1 MRDDISQ
8 DRPPQDDNEPQN
20 ESLDIQEIQTPTD
33 SSPKNTNTMRD
44 EPAEQ
49 PGDAPDVM
57 APDAPVTSE
66 IPDETIDGLP
76 DAPTIPLARPEQPS
90 APSDSDEGDATGDVN
105 GDANDHASMPEITG
119 VGEDEPASETTVEQE
134 DDEGHG
140 ESGESDELPSV
151 EEIQAILATSDEEED
166 EATLEL
172 PDELPILPLKDTVV
186 YPFAM
191 IPLGV
196 GKPRSIRLI
205 DDVMRG
211 SRLVGLVAQ
220 KDDEVEDAGPD
231 DCYRVGTVAR
241 IARMLRMPE
250 GTLQIFVQGLER
262 IAIDE
267 FVAEEPYLRA
277 KVHLL
282 PETVE
287 EGMEIEALQRNA
299 SDMFQRL
306 VNLVQYLPEQLALA
320 ALNVENPRQI
330 VYLIASSAQMDL
342 DLRQQLLELN
352 SVREKLVKVTRFLT
366 HELEV
371 LELGKKIQSQAQ
383 EEMGKAQQEYFL
395 REQMKAIQKELG
407 EESEEAATVNELR
420 EKIEQAHMPEEAYK
434 EAQRELSRLEKLPAA
449 SPEYSVIR
457 TYLDLIISL
466 PWSKSTGKSIDVPH
480 AREVLDEDH
489 YDLEKIKARIL
500 EYLAVRH
507 LKEVRRAANAS
518 SEAADAKDVAKDL
531 ANREPILCFVGPPG
545 VGKTSLGHS
554 IARALGREFVRMSL
568 GGIHDEA
575 EIRGHRRTYIGA
587 MPGRILQSI
596 RRAGANDPVFMLD
609 EVDKLASDWRGDP
622 SSALLEVLDPEQ
634 NFSFRD
640 NYLDLAFDLSKVM
653 FIATANSLDPI
664 PAPLRDRMEI
674 LELSGYTEEEKL
686 HIARR
691 YLLPKQI
698 VANGLTADEV
708 NVPDETVTAIIR
720 GYTREA
726 GVRNLERELGSVC
739 RKVARQIAEGQAGPV
754 TVGADGLRELL
765 GRPRFFEETAERL
778 DRPGVVT
785 GLVWTPV
792 GGDIIFI
799 EAAMMPSRENTLTL
813 TGQLGDVM
821 KESAMAALTY
831 VRSNAESLGIDST
844 AFENRAFHIHVPE
857 GAIPK
862 DGPSAGV
869 TMMTALVSLVTG
881 RRARSDVA
889 MTGEISL
896 RGKVLPIGGLKEKVL
911 AAHRAGIRT
920 VIFPQRNEYDLE
932 DLPKELR
939 DEMRFFPVDDAREVL
954 RIALEGGQQ
963 RATKPA
969 APEPHSQQEPHD
981 QDSPGLVATQG

>member
-1 MRDDISQ
+1 MRDDLPP
-8 DRPPQDDNEPQN
+8 DRPPQDDDEPRNERPNEPW
-20 ESLDIQEIQTPTD
+20 TD
-33 SSPKNTNTMRD
+33 RLQADS
-44 EPAEQ
+44 
-49 PGDAPDVM
+49 V
-57 APDAPVTSE
+57 
-66 IPDETIDGLP
+66 PDETLDGLP
-76 DAPTIPLARPEQPS
+76 DTPTIPLPRLVLES
-90 APSDSDEGDATGDVN
+90 ASESDGADSSDSPDGADGEAVIVSDSETNTVPGDEAQPDTEHEPFADVAE
-105 GDANDHASMPEITG
+105 ANF
-119 VGEDEPASETTVEQE
+119 DEP
-134 DDEGHG
+134 
-140 ESGESDELPSV
+140 SGESADDESAESEV
-151 EEIQAILATSDEEED
+151 VDAGEMEEEESDEEAQREP
-166 EATLEL
+166 AFEL
-172 PDELPILPLKDTVV
+172 PNELPILPLKDTVV

-196 GKPRSIRLI
+196 GKERSIRLI

-211 SRLVGLVAQ
+211 SRMVGLVAQ
-220 KDDEVEDAGPD
+220 KDDSVEDAGPD

-241 IARMLRMPE
+241 IARLLRMPE

-267 FVAEEPYLRA
+267 YVEEEPYLRA

-282 PETVE
+282 PETPE
-287 EGMEIEALQRNA
+287 EGVEIEALQRNA

-306 VNLVQYLPEQLALA
+306 VNLVQYLPDQLALA
-320 ALNVENPRQI
+320 ALNVEEPRQI

-342 DLRQQLLELN
+342 ELRQQLLELD
-352 SVREKLVKVTRFLT
+352 SVREKLLKVNRFLT

-371 LELGKKIQSQAQ
+371 LELGRKIQSQAQ

-407 EESEEAATVNELR
+407 EESEEAATVNDLR
-420 EKIEQAHMPEEAYK
+420 DKIEQAHMPEEAFK

-507 LKEVRRAANAS
+507 LKEVRRAEAEAESAALDIPTDAS
-518 SEAADAKDVAKDL
+518 ADTRAAS
-531 ANREPILCFVGPPG
+531 REPILCFVGPPG

-596 RRAGANDPVFMLD
+596 RRAGTNDPVFMLD

-691 YLLPKQI
+691 FLLPKQI
-698 VANGLTADEV
+698 AANGLKADELSI
-708 NVPDETVTAIIR
+708 PDETVSAIIR

-739 RKVARQIAEGQAGPV
+739 RKVARQIAEGHSGPV
-754 TVGADGLRELL
+754 AVSPESLRELL

-831 VRSNAESLGIDST
+831 VRSNAEALGIDST

-869 TMMTALVSLVTG
+869 TMMTAIVSLVTG

-911 AAHRAGIRT
+911 AAHRAGIRS
-920 VIFPQRNEYDLE
+920 VIFPHRNEYDLE
-932 DLPKELR
+932 ELPQELR
-939 DEMRFFPVDDAREVL
+939 NEMHFYPVDDAREVL
-954 RIALEGGQQ
+954 SIALESGRSRGTKPIPPDQ
-963 RATKPA
+963 RA
-969 APEPHSQQEPHD
+969 QQEPHD
-981 QDSPGLVATQG
+981 QNAPGLVATPGLSETN